1 MHGKCTLFFKKNL
14 TFYARFLKI
23 PMHVF
28 HGIKSGIDVHVMP
41 KIRVDTLPGGSGDYV
56 RRIPRSS

>member
-41 KIRVDTLPGGSGDYV
+41 KNFLQFLVCGKLAIEITSYERQ
-56 RRIPRSS
+56 